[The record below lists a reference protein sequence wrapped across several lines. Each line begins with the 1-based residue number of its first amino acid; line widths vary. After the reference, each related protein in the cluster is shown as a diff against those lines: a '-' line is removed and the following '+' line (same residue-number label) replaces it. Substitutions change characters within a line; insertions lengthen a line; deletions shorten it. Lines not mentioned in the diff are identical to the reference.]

1 MSNQIYDGL
10 LAHPDYE
17 FKHLDRV
24 TYEYFEDSED
34 GGEVKTQH
42 CELVFA
48 PEVSAFLLVNYT
60 DETYSTVIDGKESD
74 FLYEVGIELLQPFT
88 ED

>member
-17 FKHLDRV
+17 FKHLDKV
-24 TYEYFEDSED
+24 TYDYSDE
-34 GGEVKTQH
+34 GGEVNTQY
-42 CELVFA
+42 CEVVFA

-60 DETYSTVIDGKESD
+60 DETFTTVIEGKESD
-74 FLYEVGIELLQPFT
+74 FLYEVGIELL
-88 ED
+88 